1 MAESQYS
8 FVGPLNCPTKA
19 WCCKSMCWMLEG
31 VSFLYLVP
39 RKHLATDRRK
49 ENETLHLIHDDTML
63 FGWRL
68 FSASISPSLLKNFLV
83 QLLIPPAIVNTRGVK
98 DACST
103 CSILSSYYLHFSFS
117 YLEWAASRLWCA
129 WLGATGS
136 KTLISKNAVW
146 SRHQKPKALTSI
158 LALFSVFAVWYF
170 RVSPVSGWSM
180 GSFSTPLQT
189 SESNS

>member
-19 WCCKSMCWMLEG
+19 CCCRSMCWMLEG

-39 RKHLATDRRK
+39 RKHLAADRRR

-63 FGWRL
+63 FGCSF

-83 QLLIPPAIVNTRGVK
+83 HLLIPPAIVNTRGVK

-103 CSILSSYYLHFSFS
+103 CSIQSSYCLRFSFS
-117 YLEWAASRLWCA
+117 CLEWAASRIWCA
-129 WLGATGS
+129 
-136 KTLISKNAVW
+136 
-146 SRHQKPKALTSI
+146 
-158 LALFSVFAVWYF
+158 
-170 RVSPVSGWSM
+170 
-180 GSFSTPLQT
+180 
-189 SESNS
+189 